1 MRAIGRILSV
11 AAGQWRWMAGGI
23 LLGVL
28 VIAANA
34 ILMSLSGWFIAS
46 MAVAGV
52 TGVSFNYFFTAAAI
66 RALAIFRTLGR
77 YCERLVSHEATLR
90 MLADLRVW
98 LFRRLEPL
106 APAVLE
112 RHAGGDVAGRF
123 RADVDSLE
131 NLYLRILAPMM
142 TGTLAIGAALIFV
155 ASHCVPA
162 ALALA
167 GALLTAGIV
176 LPLITGRLARQP
188 GERAAELGGELRS
201 MVTEGLQGA
210 EELFLLGAAERQAAA
225 VDRLSAGLVTAQ
237 EKLARIA
244 AVSQAGNVLCA
255 GLGAAAVLLT
265 GAVAVGAGTLA
276 PPSLAMLLLLVA
288 ATFEAAGPMAG
299 ALQLLPGTTA
309 AFNRLLALSDAQPPV
324 PDPTLPVNVPEST
337 AISLHGLSFA
347 YREDQPVF
355 DSFDLDLAQ
364 GERVALVGPSGCGKS
379 TLVEILL
386 RFRDYQGSIRVGGV
400 EIRELAA
407 DDLRGLIS
415 CLPQRPHLFNT
426 SIRANIL
433 IGNPAADAA
442 EMEQAVEDA
451 GLSSW
456 VAALPAGLE
465 TAVGEG
471 GREVSGGEGRRIA
484 LARALL
490 KNAPILI
497 LDEPTEGMDALTE
510 QQVVARL
517 AQRTAGKTVL
527 VITHRPACLALADR
541 VVTLAPR
548 RTICNSGSTAGE
560 EKSEN
565 DCCSTRQPERLRRGG
580 TIP

>member
-11 AAGQWRWMAGGI
+11 AAGQWRWMVGGI

-28 VIAANA
+28 VIAANS
-34 ILMSLSGWFIAS
+34 ILMALSGWFIAS
-46 MAVAGV
+46 MALAGV
-52 TGVSFNYFFTAAAI
+52 TGAHFEYFFPAAAI
-66 RALAIFRTLGR
+66 RGLAIFRTVGR
-77 YCERLVSHEATLR
+77 YGERLVSHEAALR

-112 RHAGGDVAGRF
+112 RFSGGDVAGRL
-123 RADVDSLE
+123 RADVDALE
-131 NLYLRILAPMM
+131 NLYLRILAPMT
-142 TGTLAIGAALIFV
+142 TGTLAIGAALLFV
-155 ASHCVPA
+155 ASLCLPA

-167 GALLTAGIV
+167 CALLTAGIV
-176 LPLITGRLARQP
+176 LPLITGHLARAP
-188 GERAAELGGELRS
+188 GESATELAGELRS

-225 VDRLSAGLVTAQ
+225 VDRLSAELVAAQ
-237 EKLARIA
+237 QKLAGIA
-244 AVSQAGNVLCA
+244 ALSQAGNVICA
-255 GLGAAAVLLT
+255 GVAAAAVLLA
-265 GAVAVGAGTLA
+265 GAAAVGAGTMA
-276 PPSLAMLLLLVA
+276 PPSLAMLVLFAA
-288 ATFEAAGPMAG
+288 ATFEAVGPMAG

-309 AFNRLLALSDAQPPV
+309 ACDRLLALSEARPPV
-324 PDPTLPVNVPEST
+324 PDPSLPLNLPQST
-337 AISLHGLSFA
+337 AISLRGLSFA
-347 YREDQPVF
+347 YRDDEPVF
-355 DSFDLDLAQ
+355 DALDLDLAQ

-386 RFRDYQGSIRVGGV
+386 RFRDYQGSVRVGGV
-400 EIRELAA
+400 EIRDLAA
-407 DDLRGLIS
+407 EELRGLIS

-433 IGNPAADAA
+433 IGNPAADTA
-442 EMEQAVEDA
+442 ELEEALRDA

-456 VAALPAGLE
+456 VATLPAGLE

-490 KNAPILI
+490 KNAAILI
-497 LDEPTEGMDALTE
+497 LDEPTEGMDAVTE

-517 AQRTAGKTVL
+517 ARRTAGKTVL

-541 VVTLAPR
+541 VVTLAAR
-548 RTICNSGSTAGE
+548 RTIG
-560 EKSEN
+560 
-565 DCCSTRQPERLRRGG
+565 RER
-580 TIP
+580 

>member
-11 AAGQWRWMAGGI
+11 AADQWRWMVSGI
-23 LLGVL
+23 ILGVL

-34 ILMSLSGWFIAS
+34 ILMALSGWFIAS
-46 MAVAGV
+46 MALAGV
-52 TGVSFNYFFTAAAI
+52 SGAHFGYFVPAAAI
-66 RALAIFRTLGR
+66 RVLAILRTLGR
-77 YCERLVSHEATLR
+77 YIERLVSHEAALR

-112 RHAGGDVAGRF
+112 RYAGGDVAGRL
-123 RADVDSLE
+123 RSDVDSLE

-142 TGTLAIGAALIFV
+142 TGALAIGAALLFV
-155 ASHCVPA
+155 ASLSLPA

-167 GALLTAGIV
+167 LALFTAAVV

-188 GERAAELGGELRS
+188 GESAAALGGELRS

-225 VDRLSAGLVTAQ
+225 VDRLSSELVAAQ

-244 AVSQAGNVLCA
+244 ALSQAGNVVCA
-255 GLGAAAVLLT
+255 GLGAAALLLT
-265 GAVAVGAGTLA
+265 GAAAVRAGTLA
-276 PPSLAMLLLLVA
+276 PPSLAMLLLFAA
-288 ATFEAAGPMAG
+288 ATFEAVGPMAG
-299 ALQLLPGTTA
+299 AFQMLPGTTA
-309 AFNRLLALSDAQPPV
+309 TFNRLLALADAEEPV
-324 PDPTLPVNVPEST
+324 PDPPLPAPLPQST
-337 AISLHGLSFA
+337 AIALRGLSFA
-347 YREDQPVF
+347 YREDRPVL
-355 DSFDLDLAQ
+355 DAFDLDLAQ

-386 RFRDYQGSIRVGGV
+386 RFRDYQGSVQLGAV
-400 EIRELAA
+400 EISDLAA
-407 DDLRGLIS
+407 EELRGLIS

-442 EMEQAVEDA
+442 ELEQAVQDA

-456 VAALPAGLE
+456 IATLPAGLD

-490 KNAPILI
+490 KDAPILI
-497 LDEPTEGMDALTE
+497 LDEPTEGMDAVTE

-527 VITHRPACLALADR
+527 VITHRPACLVLADR
-541 VVTLAPR
+541 VVTLA
-548 RTICNSGSTAGE
+548 TLNSS
-560 EKSEN
+560 
-565 DCCSTRQPERLRRGG
+565 G
-580 TIP
+580 TGRSRWFSWQSRIR

>member
-11 AAGQWRWMAGGI
+11 AADQWRWMVSGI
-23 LLGVL
+23 ILGVL

-34 ILMSLSGWFIAS
+34 ILMALSGWFIAS
-46 MAVAGV
+46 MALAGV
-52 TGVSFNYFFTAAAI
+52 SGAHFGYFVPAAAI
-66 RALAIFRTLGR
+66 RVLAILRTLGR
-77 YCERLVSHEATLR
+77 YIERLVSHEAALR

-112 RHAGGDVAGRF
+112 RYAGGDVAGRL
-123 RADVDSLE
+123 RSDVDSLE

-142 TGTLAIGAALIFV
+142 TGALAIGAALLFV
-155 ASHCVPA
+155 ASLSLPA

-167 GALLTAGIV
+167 LALFTAAVV

-188 GERAAELGGELRS
+188 GESAATLGGELRS

-225 VDRLSAGLVTAQ
+225 VDRLSSELVAAQ

-244 AVSQAGNVLCA
+244 ALSQAGNVVCA
-255 GLGAAAVLLT
+255 GLGAAALLLT
-265 GAVAVGAGTLA
+265 GAAAVRAGTLA
-276 PPSLAMLLLLVA
+276 PPSLAMLLLFAA
-288 ATFEAAGPMAG
+288 ATFEAVGPMAG
-299 ALQLLPGTTA
+299 AFQMLPGTTA
-309 AFNRLLALSDAQPPV
+309 TFNRLLALADAEEPV
-324 PDPTLPVNVPEST
+324 PDPPLPAPLPRST
-337 AISLHGLSFA
+337 AIALRGLSFA

-355 DSFDLDLAQ
+355 DAFDLDLAQ

-386 RFRDYQGSIRVGGV
+386 RFRDYQGSVRLGAV
-400 EIRELAA
+400 EIRDLAA
-407 DDLRGLIS
+407 EELRGLIS

-426 SIRANIL
+426 SIRGNIL
-433 IGNPAADAA
+433 IGNPAAAAA
-442 EMEQAVEDA
+442 ELEQAVQDA

-456 VAALPAGLE
+456 IATLPAGLD

-490 KNAPILI
+490 KDAPILI
-497 LDEPTEGMDALTE
+497 LDEPTEGMDAVTE

-541 VVTLAPR
+541 VVTLAAR
-548 RTICNSGSTAGE
+548 RSFGRQASYGSSSKKGLAF
-560 EKSEN
+560 
-565 DCCSTRQPERLRRGG
+565 
-580 TIP
+580 